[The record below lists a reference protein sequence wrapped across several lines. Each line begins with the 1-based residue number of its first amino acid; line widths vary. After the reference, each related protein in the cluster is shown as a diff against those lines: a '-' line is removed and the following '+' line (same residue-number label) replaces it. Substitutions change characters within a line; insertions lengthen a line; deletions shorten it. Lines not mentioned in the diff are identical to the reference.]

1 MDEIRISKQ
10 TRRNKK
16 RGIVG
21 VESAIVL
28 IAFVIV
34 AAALAFVVL
43 NMGFSSTQKAK
54 ETIGAAMS
62 EAGVA
67 LEVEGKISGVGN
79 IANANVETLSIPIRV
94 TTGSK
99 SVDLTNSTM
108 AVRFQS
114 NGPNTNVLYNQI
126 YNGTLTGEYQTTTA
140 AIAAKGSS
148 SSATNAFVYWTQNI
162 NDNAVL
168 DPGEHAV
175 LVINLASA
183 DRPMA
188 LDQATVEMQV
198 PTGSVMTVS
207 RIMPT
212 ITTTIVDL
220 A

>member
-1 MDEIRISKQ
+1 MNETKIPKQKQ
-10 TRRNKK
+10 TSKK

-54 ETIGAAMS
+54 ETIGAAMN

-67 LEVEGKISGVGN
+67 LEVEGRISATGN
-79 IANANVETLSIPIRV
+79 IANANIETLSIPIRV
-94 TTGSK
+94 TAGSK

-114 NGPNTNVLYNQI
+114 FGPNTNILYNQI
-126 YNGTLTGEYQTTTA
+126 YNGTLTGEYQTTGA
-140 AIAAKGSS
+140 AIAAKP
-148 SSATNAFVYWTQNI
+148 SSATVTNAFVYWTQNI
-162 NDNAVL
+162 NNNNVL
-168 DPGEHAV
+168 DPGEHAI

-188 LDQATVEMQV
+188 LDEATVEMLV
-198 PTGSVMTVS
+198 PTGAVMTVS
-207 RIMPT
+207 RVVPT
-212 ITTTIVDL
+212 ITTTVVDL